1 MGNDVTS
8 IGARRGAAHS
18 PLRIALYSPELP
30 DSGAVNGIVTYSRIM
45 RDALRALGHSVTVVS
60 ADQIERADGR
70 VAEIPTPSGIAARL
84 RTLLEARRRKDGS
97 DPWIRLRIMDAFK
110 AARRAGVEVF
120 EIEESFGWAGRLV
133 GQGVAIVERLHGPH
147 VYGRDDAETAEQR
160 RLGDLR
166 EEAELASFS
175 RVQAITCPSQRL
187 LSAMVER
194 YRIKAPINRAIP
206 NPIPVAQ
213 PDSLWSSGFADPDQI
228 LCVGRFDLRK
238 GADVAIRAFDLAL
251 KRRPSLRLVMAG
263 PDRGLMQPNG
273 SVTHF
278 EEFVATEI
286 RPETRA
292 RIRFLG
298 PQRPDRIAEL
308 RRQSGLALV
317 ASRFENFA
325 YSIAEAMAV
334 GMPVLASD
342 SFGNGEMI
350 RDGLDGRIV
359 PIAHVGAMADA
370 MVAMAGDPGRLAEMG
385 RSAYE
390 RVSQWLSPERIALET
405 VEVYREALTQL
416 GRPTS

>member
-1 MGNDVTS
+1 
-8 IGARRGAAHS
+8 
-18 PLRIALYSPELP
+18 
-30 DSGAVNGIVTYSRIM
+30 
-45 RDALRALGHSVTVVS
+45 
-60 ADQIERADGR
+60 
-70 VAEIPTPSGIAARL
+70 
-84 RTLLEARRRKDGS
+84 
-97 DPWIRLRIMDAFK
+97 
-110 AARRAGVEVF
+110 
-120 EIEESFGWAGRLV
+120 
-133 GQGVAIVERLHGPH
+133 
-147 VYGRDDAETAEQR
+147 
-160 RLGDLR
+160 
-166 EEAELASFS
+166 
-175 RVQAITCPSQRL
+175 
-187 LSAMVER
+187 
-194 YRIKAPINRAIP
+194 
-206 NPIPVAQ
+206 
-213 PDSLWSSGFADPDQI
+213 
-228 LCVGRFDLRK
+228 
-238 GADVAIRAFDLAL
+238 
-251 KRRPSLRLVMAG
+251 
-263 PDRGLMQPNG
+263 MQPNG